1 MDILLWVLVTVLI
14 MAIFK
19 CLTHMLEMFKVKS
32 HSWGTCGL
40 LDISSTDNLVHH
52 FQSLYGATDLYEL
65 KGKQIT
71 KYDVAISSNV
81 REVLKR
87 YQVNTS
93 VKKTTVLQ

>member
-19 CLTHMLEMFKVKS
+19 CLTHMLEMFKGKS
-32 HSWGTCGL
+32 HSLGTCGL

-65 KGKQIT
+65 KG
-71 KYDVAISSNV
+71 
-81 REVLKR
+81 
-87 YQVNTS
+87 
-93 VKKTTVLQ
+93 